1 MSSVQMTTQIDP
13 DVYRRRVR
21 SWTMYDWANS
31 AFATTILAA
40 VLPIYFSQ
48 VAGSTLPSPAVATS
62 YWSFGLSI
70 SLFLI
75 AILSPILGTI
85 SDVMRG
91 KKRFLAFFA
100 GIGII
105 ATALLVLVNTG
116 DWVLAS
122 ILAIIGRIG
131 FNGANSFYDALLPH
145 VARPDDQDRVSALG
159 YAMGYLGGGLLLAV
173 NIIMIQNLPGT
184 WGARL
189 SFLSVA
195 VWWAVFSIPLF
206 RNIPEPA
213 AATAHFD
220 SRAGLLAASF
230 QRLWL
235 TFKDI
240 RQYREL
246 FKFLLAFLIY
256 NDGIGTIIGVAAI
269 YGAELGF
276 GSAELIPALLL
287 VQFVGIPYSLIFG
300 RLPQV
305 GERRRPFFLAFIL
318 FNILALPAG
327 GILGARLFP
336 IDLSGAPPPP
346 FLDTASA
353 RGEGIYTALD
363 PALRYE
369 GSWEVTNAP
378 SRLFGGGQDVPYST
392 TLEPGAAVSLDFN
405 GQKVRLIF
413 GQGPGYGKWAVEID
427 GQPYLDETTG
437 NPLIIDAYNA
447 TLRYDISLTLDAG
460 IPGEHILRM
469 VNTGEA
475 DPASQGTQ
483 LSIASIQVLPPV
495 RTANILPI
503 VLMIV
508 GLELVGLVLSWL
520 LGGILF
526 SSLAEKMDTQRSVLL
541 ALSIYAIIA
550 IWGYFLDS
558 VIEFWFL
565 AWMVAV
571 VQGGSQALSRS
582 LYAGMS
588 PASKSGEFFGLFGI
602 MEKFSA
608 IIGPLLFA
616 LAGTLFGSS
625 RPAVLSL
632 IVLFILGGALLMRVD
647 VGAGRRTAQVEDQ
660 KALQAEE
667 AV

>member
-1 MSSVQMTTQIDP
+1 
-13 DVYRRRVR
+13 
-21 SWTMYDWANS
+21 
-31 AFATTILAA
+31 
-40 VLPIYFSQ
+40 
-48 VAGSTLPSPAVATS
+48 
-62 YWSFGLSI
+62 
-70 SLFLI
+70 
-75 AILSPILGTI
+75 
-85 SDVMRG
+85 
-91 KKRFLAFFA
+91 
-100 GIGII
+100 
-105 ATALLVLVNTG
+105 
-116 DWVLAS
+116 
-122 ILAIIGRIG
+122 
-131 FNGANSFYDALLPH
+131 
-145 VARPDDQDRVSALG
+145 
-159 YAMGYLGGGLLLAV
+159 
-173 NIIMIQNLPGT
+173 
-184 WGARL
+184 
-189 SFLSVA
+189 
-195 VWWAVFSIPLF
+195 
-206 RNIPEPA
+206 
-213 AATAHFD
+213 
-220 SRAGLLAASF
+220 
-230 QRLWL
+230 
-235 TFKDI
+235 
-240 RQYREL
+240 
-246 FKFLLAFLIY
+246 
-256 NDGIGTIIGVAAI
+256 
-269 YGAELGF
+269 
-276 GSAELIPALLL
+276 
-287 VQFVGIPYSLIFG
+287 
-300 RLPQV
+300 
-305 GERRRPFFLAFIL
+305 
-318 FNILALPAG
+318 
-327 GILGARLFP
+327 
-336 IDLSGAPPPP
+336 
-346 FLDTASA
+346 
-353 RGEGIYTALD
+353 
-363 PALRYE
+363 
-369 GSWEVTNAP
+369 
-378 SRLFGGGQDVPYST
+378 
-392 TLEPGAAVSLDFN
+392 
-405 GQKVRLIF
+405 
-413 GQGPGYGKWAVEID
+413 
-427 GQPYLDETTG
+427 
-437 NPLIIDAYNA
+437 
-447 TLRYDISLTLDAG
+447 
-460 IPGEHILRM
+460 M

-660 KALQAEE
+660 KVLQAKE

>member
-1 MSSVQMTTQIDP
+1 MSTIQQSSQINP
-13 DVYRRRVR
+13 STYRRRVW

-48 VAGSTLPSPAVATS
+48 VAGATLPSPAIATS
-62 YWSFGLSI
+62 YWSFGLSV
-70 SLFLI
+70 SLFLV
-75 AILSPILGTI
+75 AILSPILGTV

-91 KKRFLAFFA
+91 KKKFLAFFA

-105 ATALLVLVNTG
+105 GTALLVLVDTG

-145 VARPDDQDRVSALG
+145 VARSDDQDRVSTLG

-173 NIIMIQNLPGT
+173 NIVMIQNLPGT
-184 WGARL
+184 LGARL

-206 RNIPEPA
+206 RNIPEPP
-213 AATAHFD
+213 AATTRFKA
-220 SRAGLLAASF
+220 SAGILSTSIR
-230 QRLWL
+230 RLWS

-240 RQYREL
+240 RQYQEL

-305 GERRRPFFLAFIL
+305 GDRRRPFFLAFIL
-318 FNILALPAG
+318 FNILALPLG
-327 GILGARLFP
+327 GILGAHLLP
-336 IDLSGAPPPP
+336 ADLSGAPPPH
-346 FLDTASA
+346 FTDTASA
-353 RGEGIYTALD
+353 RGEGLYTTQDSAFTFTGKWD
-363 PALRYE
+363 AFNVPAR
-369 GSWEVTNAP
+369 A
-378 SRLFGGGQDVPYST
+378 FGGGEDVPYSV
-392 TLEPGAAVSLDFN
+392 TLQPGAAVSLPFN

-413 GQGPGYGKWAVEID
+413 GQGPDYGKWAVKLD
-427 GQPYLDETTG
+427 GQPFPDADTG
-437 NPLIIDAYNA
+437 EPTYIDAYNS
-447 TLRYDISLTLDAG
+447 TPRYDISLTLDSG
-460 IPGEHILRM
+460 TSGEHILQL
-469 VNTGEA
+469 VNTGEFN
-475 DPASQGTQ
+475 PASQGTRFS
-483 LSIASIQVLPPV
+483 LASIVVLPPI
-495 RTANILPI
+495 RSSNILFI
-503 VLMIV
+503 VELIV
-508 GLELVGLVLSWL
+508 GLELIGLLLAWL
-520 LGGILF
+520 LGGAIF
-526 SSLAEKMDTQRSVLL
+526 TGLAEKMDTQRSVLL
-541 ALSIYAIIA
+541 ALTIYAIIA
-550 IWGYFLDS
+550 VWGFFLDS

-616 LAGTLFGSS
+616 LAGTILGSS

-632 IVLFILGGALLMRVD
+632 IILFMLGGYLLMKVD
-647 VGAGRRTAQVEDQ
+647 VTAGRHAAHLEDQ
-660 KALQAEE
+660 QLLQTEDTS
-667 AV
+667 